1 MDREKV
7 IKEFEKELKKYVS
20 DKDAVYCAP
29 KLLDIFVEAKNELR
43 KNDK

>member
-1 MDREKV
+1 MNREKV

-43 KNDK
+43 KSDK

>member
-1 MDREKV
+1 MNREKV

-20 DKDAVYCAP
+20 DKDAIYCAP
-29 KLLDIFVEAKNELR
+29 KLLDIYIEVINSR